1 MNPHQNKNVN
11 IIVWDPFE
19 TYDPRHPND
28 YHEYKNWKRQER
40 EERRMEEFRKR
51 EDRKRPRESSASE
64 YTSDEHS
71 DDGRRR
77 DRKAREYGDYLLCL
91 QAHCQ
96 PARFHSPER
105 EDEDMPRG
113 IGIRL
118 PHQMQIEAVEGEA
131 QETRPEMPQPST
143 GEEAYLRRLA
153 MSKGVAPPALEP
165 PPAQREST
173 PPVSPMLNVPKFAT
187 ATTTVMSAQT
197 TVQSFQPPQDTDMG
211 APSTVTSSPAEP
223 QGELPAE
230 ATIVPFASQAL
241 PEIVPPLSAHLTLDE
256 KLKNA
261 AAVAAR
267 LSALVKS
274 APPEPLATATEAPPG
289 PSESMTM

>member
-1 MNPHQNKNVN
+1 MHSPQNKNVN

-28 YHEYKNWKRQER
+28 YHEYKTWKRQER
-40 EERRMEEFRKR
+40 EERRLGEFRKR

-77 DRKAREYGDYLLCL
+77 DRKAREYGGALLGP
-91 QAHCQ
+91 QAHCR

-113 IGIRL
+113 LGARL
-118 PHQMQIEAVEGEA
+118 PDQVPMEAVEGEA
-131 QETRPEMPQPST
+131 QDTRPAIPQPST

-153 MSKGVAPPALEP
+153 MSRGAAPPAPVPAPVQQESA
-165 PPAQREST
+165 PPAPTLLSI
-173 PPVSPMLNVPKFAT
+173 PKFAT
-187 ATTTVMSAQT
+187 ATMMSAQPT
-197 TVQSFQPPQDTDMG
+197 IQSFQPPQDSEMG
-211 APSTVTSSPAEP
+211 APSTVASSPAEP
-223 QGELPAE
+223 QLELPPEPTSA
-230 ATIVPFASQAL
+230 VPLTSQA
-241 PEIVPPLSAHLTLDE
+241 VPAIAPPPSTQFSIEE

-274 APPEPLATATEAPPG
+274 APPEPSTVATEAPPG
-289 PSESMTM
+289 PSESTVM